1 MDIDLN
7 KIAKLEKAIGQKWGK
22 ETVANP
28 KSWWTPEKE
37 KEYLQQLKELTKIQ
51 KPKKVK
57 ENVDGVLI
65 EKKLLTKETLLYC
78 PVCTKRLMTIKDDIY
93 TSKYQ
98 CCEHCYIQYIENRE
112 QRWLEGWRPKDV
124 TKNT

>member
-37 KEYLQQLKELTKIQ
+37 KEYLQQLKEMARAQ

-78 PVCTKRLMTIKDDIY
+78 PVCTKRLMTVKDDIY
-93 TSKYQ
+93 VNKYQ
-98 CCEHCYIQYIENRE
+98 CCEHCYIQYVEDRE

>member
-37 KEYLQQLKELTKIQ
+37 KEYLQQLKEMARAQ

-78 PVCTKRLMTIKDDIY
+78 PVCTKRLMTVKDDIY
-93 TSKYQ
+93 VNKYQ
-98 CCEHCYIQYIENRE
+98 CCEHCYIQYVENRE

>member
-1 MDIDLN
+1 MDIDFN
-7 KIAKLEKAIGQKWGK
+7 EIAKLEKAIGQKWGK

-28 KSWWTPEKE
+28 KSWWNPQKE
-37 KEYLQQLKELTKIQ
+37 KEYLQQLKEMAKVQ

-57 ENVDGVLI
+57 DNVDGVLI

-78 PVCTKRLMTIKDDIY
+78 PVCTKRLITVRDDIY
-93 TSKYQ
+93 ANKYQ
-98 CCEHCYIQYIENRE
+98 CCEHCYIQHVECRE

>member
-7 KIAKLEKAIGQKWGK
+7 KIAKLAKAIGQKWGI

-37 KEYLQQLKELTKIQ
+37 KEYLQQLKEMARAQ

-78 PVCTKRLMTIKDDIY
+78 PVCTKRLMTVKDDIY
-93 TSKYQ
+93 VNKYQ
-98 CCEHCYIQYIENRE
+98 CCEHCYIQYVEDRE